1 MEYREFLQSCDFIK
15 VLFRQCSLSLSL
27 YIYIYIYVR
36 VCVCVC
42 VYIFLAVYLLLLK
55 LYLCITFLLQADSQW
70 RKLQDRLEADERCA
84 RLEKIERLDIFL
96 VILYL

>member
-1 MEYREFLQSCDFIK
+1 MTLLRYSLGN
-15 VLFRQCSLSLSL
+15 VLSLSLS
-27 YIYIYIYVR
+27 IYIYIYVR
-36 VCVCVC
+36 VCVC

>member
-27 YIYIYIYVR
+27 YIYIYVR

-42 VYIFLAVYLLLLK
+42 VYIYIFLAVYLLLLK

>member
-1 MEYREFLQSCDFIK
+1 MYACI
-15 VLFRQCSLSLSL
+15 
-27 YIYIYIYVR
+27 
-36 VCVCVC
+36 
-42 VYIFLAVYLLLLK
+42 YIFLAVYLWLLK

-84 RLEKIERLDIFL
+84 RLEKIDRLDIFH

>member
-1 MEYREFLQSCDFIK
+1 MF
-15 VLFRQCSLSLSL
+15 SLSLSL
-27 YIYIYIYVR
+27 YIYIYVR

-42 VYIFLAVYLLLLK
+42 IYIFLAVYLLLLK

>member
-1 MEYREFLQSCDFIK
+1 MF
-15 VLFRQCSLSLSL
+15 SLSLSI

-36 VCVCVC
+36 ACVCVC